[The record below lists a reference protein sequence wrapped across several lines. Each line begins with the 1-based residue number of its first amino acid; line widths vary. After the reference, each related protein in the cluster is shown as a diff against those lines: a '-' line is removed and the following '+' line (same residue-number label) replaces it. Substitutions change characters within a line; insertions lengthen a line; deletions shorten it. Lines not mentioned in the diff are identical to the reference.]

1 MSWFTPVVIDSL
13 IAILKAIV
21 ILLTLLSLGI
31 KGIRVGPSVPGFL
44 TPNLLNF
51 LSENFDLK
59 TITTVEQD
67 LKDILAA

>member
-1 MSWFTPVVIDSL
+1 M
-13 IAILKAIV
+13 
-21 ILLTLLSLGI
+21 ILLTLLSLGV

-67 LKDILAA
+67 LKDMISSPPENKPLAE